1 MNGYFVKQNYSSM
14 KAAKLR
20 LNVSEHSWAKTFTG
34 VSFLTNIV
42 AACNL
47 NLPLFQTSFRQWYF
61 PDFTNNIFK
70 ERCYKKKRNV
80 IRNVDQISI
89 ANLITHLFI

>member
-14 KAAKLR
+14 KTAKGR
-20 LNVSEHSWAKTFTG
+20 LNVSEHSQANTFTG

-61 PDFTNNIFK
+61 PDSYLNVLATTFL
-70 ERCYKKKRNV
+70 RSVV
-80 IRNVDQISI
+80 IRKK
-89 ANLITHLFI
+89 AML